1 MPYRFKAGEDVP
13 ENIRRIVIEEIDF
26 ALGQLRIKEP
36 KKRDEA
42 IHEARKS
49 VKKIRGVLKLMR
61 PELGR
66 VYRQENDALR
76 DAGRKLSQLRDTGA
90 ILETFDG
97 IVQKH
102 SATLKKNGLS
112 SIRKA
117 LEQHKQDKERSEDIG
132 KIMSQTSSALSA
144 ARKRVPGWPLAS
156 NGFSA
161 LAAGLED
168 TYRRGR
174 RAMREARSSDRPELF
189 HEWRKR
195 AKDHWYHVRLL
206 ESCWTEIMQAR
217 EASLHDLETWLGDD
231 HNIVVLAQEIEDQPE
246 HYGSGNDVAL
256 FLTLAQSQ
264 QKELRE
270 NALSLGERIYE
281 GKPARFVTDIR
292 NLWNAW
298 QDQPDSMKEQQK
310 LQRKSPGKNTAR
322 ARQSAA

>member
-1 MPYRFKAGEDVP
+1 VSYRFKAGEDVP
-13 ENIRRIVIEEIDF
+13 ENIRRIVSEEIDF
-26 ALGQLRIKEP
+26 ALEQLHIKEP

-49 VKKIRGVLKLMR
+49 VKKIRGVLKLIR

-66 VYRQENDALR
+66 VYRDENDALR
-76 DAGRKLSQLRDTGA
+76 DAGRKLSELRDAGA
-90 ILETFDG
+90 IIETFDS

-102 SATLKKNGLS
+102 SASLRKNGLS

-117 LEQHKQDKERSEDIG
+117 LGQSKQAKEHSENIA
-132 KIMSQTSSALSA
+132 KVMSQASLALA
-144 ARKRVPGWPLAS
+144 TIRKRVPDWPVAS
-156 NGFSA
+156 NGFFA
-161 LAAGLED
+161 VAAGLED

-174 RAMREARSSDRPELF
+174 RAMRQARSDDRPELF

-217 EASLHDLETWLGDD
+217 ESSLHDLETWLGDD
-231 HNIVVLAQEIEDQPE
+231 HNIVVLAQQIQDQPE
-246 HYGSGNDVAL
+246 HYGNSQDVGL
-256 FLTLAQSQ
+256 FLTLAQAQ
-264 QKELRE
+264 QKELRG

-281 GKPARFVTDIR
+281 EKPARFVADIR

-298 QDQPDSMKEQQK
+298 QDQPDSMKQQQK
-310 LQRKSPGKNTAR
+310 LQRKSSGKNTAR